1 MSRRCRRTCGPSV
14 WPLRQSRCRCPD
26 APSCRALFD
35 SSRTQNDPSFRSS
48 NRLRAAAPRARPWP
62 CESHRRVRSFLLHL
76 KAAFSSQRRR
86 TMDHRR
92 LARSLPTI
100 QTARNVESKAA
111 QSVPVRSA
119 APPRSPNAKL
129 PGANCTLAS
138 AVCVWLVQPARCA
151 LHAPASKLCDREC
164 TRACDRRAVAS
175 ALRTD
180 GCPDKRESTIENPR
194 TLRCD
199 RRPQRLHLAG
209 GTRASCAHLRSPAA
223 TKPGQLLRL
232 LLRRQPARN
241 EFRQR
246 FCPTCCRV
254 LSSS

>member
-1 MSRRCRRTCGPSV
+1 RAGP
-14 WPLRQSRCRCPD
+14 PRG
-26 APSCRALFD
+26 
-35 SSRTQNDPSFRSS
+35 
-48 NRLRAAAPRARPWP
+48 RLWL

-76 KAAFSSQRRR
+76 KAAFSSQLPR
-86 TMDHRR
+86 TMDHRQ

-129 PGANCTLAS
+129 PGANCKLAS
-138 AVCVWLVQPARCA
+138 AVCVWLAQPARRA

-180 GCPDKRESTIENPR
+180 RRPKRWESTIENPR

-199 RRPQRLHLAG
+199 RRVRQRLEADRWRYEMKH
-209 GTRASCAHLRSPAA
+209 PAA

-246 FCPTCCRV
+246 F
-254 LSSS
+254 